1 MDTKIRCRWCGSDE
15 LYQTYHDLEW
25 GNPEH
30 RDEALFELLIL
41 EGFQAGLSWITI
53 LKRREAFREAFA
65 QFDYHALANWSN
77 EQLEAQM
84 QNEQIIRNR
93 LKISSVRTNAQA
105 FMKIQEKFG
114 SFNQYIWEFVGN
126 APILNHFA
134 HHGEL
139 PASTEISVLLS
150 KSLKKNGFRFVGPTI
165 CYALMQAAGLVNDH
179 TIDCF
184 RHPNNS

>member
-1 MDTKIRCRWCGSDE
+1 
-15 LYQTYHDLEW
+15 
-25 GNPEH
+25 
-30 RDEALFELLIL
+30 
-41 EGFQAGLSWITI
+41 
-53 LKRREAFREAFA
+53 
-65 QFDYHALANWSN
+65 
-77 EQLEAQM
+77 M

-93 LKISSVRTNAQA
+93 LKISAVRTNAQA
-105 FMKIQEKFG
+105 FIKIQEKFG
-114 SFNQYIWEFVGN
+114 SFNQYIWEFVGHT
-126 APILNHFA
+126 PILNHFA

-139 PASTEISVLLS
+139 PASTETSVLLS

>member
-1 MDTKIRCRWCGSDE
+1 MPDQIRCAWCSNDT
-15 LYQTYHDLEW
+15 LYQDYHDVEW
-25 GNPEH
+25 GNEMH
-30 RDEALFELLIL
+30 DDQALFELLSL
-41 EGFQAGLSWITI
+41 EGFQSGLSWITI
-53 LKRREAFREAFA
+53 LRKRIHFRTQFEN
-65 QFDYHALANWSN
+65 FDYTKLAHWT
-77 EQLEAQM
+77 EEK
-84 QNEQIIRNR
+84 QNEATLNPNIIRNR
-93 LKISSVRTNAQA
+93 LKIQSVKTNAIA

-114 SFNQYIWEFVGN
+114 SFNQYIWEFVGHT
-126 APILNHFA
+126 PILNHFA

-179 TIDCF
+179 TTECF

>member
-1 MDTKIRCRWCGSDE
+1 METKIRCRWCGIDE

-30 RDEALFELLIL
+30 RDDALFELLIL

-53 LKRREAFREAFA
+53 LKRREAFRAAFA

-84 QNEQIIRNR
+84 QNELIIRNR
-93 LKISSVRTNAQA
+93 LKINAVRTNAQA
-105 FMKIQEKFG
+105 FIKIQEKFG
-114 SFNQYIWEFVGN
+114 SFNHYIWELVGH

-134 HHGEL
+134 HHGDL
-139 PASTEISVLLS
+139 PSSTEISVLLS

-165 CYALMQAAGLVNDH
+165 CYALMQASGLVNDH
-179 TIDCF
+179 TTDCF
-184 RHPNNS
+184 RHPNNN

>member
-25 GNPEH
+25 GIPEH

-65 QFDYHALANWSN
+65 QFDYHVLSNWTDT
-77 EQLEAQM
+77 QLEAQM

-93 LKISSVRTNAQA
+93 LKINAVRTNALA
-105 FMKIQEKFG
+105 FIKIQEKFG
-114 SFNQYIWEFVGN
+114 SFNHYIWEFVGHT
-126 APILNHFA
+126 PILNKFA

-139 PASTEISVLLS
+139 PASTEISELLS
-150 KSLKKNGFRFVGPTI
+150 KSLKRNGFRFVGPTI

-179 TIDCF
+179 TTECF
-184 RHPNNS
+184 RHPNNC